1 MHERTGDET
10 PRPMSIEDGAR
21 MDISQRLAKA
31 LADKAPPPD
40 LPPAEAARVARLH
53 YVADS
58 VPGITRRRSGK
69 GFAYR
74 DAQGRTI
81 RDAATLARIK
91 ALAVP
96 PAWTAVWI
104 SADPRG
110 HLQATGRDDRGRKQ
124 YRYHPRWR
132 EMRDETK
139 YEHMVVFGRALPR
152 IRRRVEQD
160 LRRRG
165 LPREKVLAAVVCLM
179 ERTLARVGNPEY
191 ARDNNSFGLTTL
203 QNRHVRIAGG
213 RVELDFRA
221 KHGIRHRSIVADRKL
236 ARILRNCRDLP
247 GSELFQYID
256 DAGERRSIDSGNVN
270 DYLREISGAEITAKD
285 FRTWAATNL
294 ALLALAERT
303 AEKPTKKAVVE
314 MVRQVAEQLGNTP
327 AVCRKCYIHP
337 AVIESFA
344 TGKLAPFVA
353 TLAWAGAA
361 AETGQVERA
370 LMRFLEARGVRA
382 AA

>member
-1 MHERTGDET
+1 MRERTGDET

-21 MDISQRLAKA
+21 MDISRRLAKA

-58 VPGITRRRSGK
+58 V
-69 GFAYR
+69 
-74 DAQGRTI
+74 
-81 RDAATLARIK
+81 
-91 ALAVP
+91 
-96 PAWTAVWI
+96 
-104 SADPRG
+104 
-110 HLQATGRDDRGRKQ
+110 
-124 YRYHPRWR
+124 
-132 EMRDETK
+132 
-139 YEHMVVFGRALPR
+139 PR

-270 DYLREISGAEITAKD
+270 YYLREISGAEITAKD